1 MLSILVTYYN
11 QQQYVSRSLDSIL
24 AQNLTEPFEV
34 LVGDDGSQ
42 DDTVK
47 IVEKYQERF
56 PDIIKLFVMP
66 RDLSVKYSAVERAS
80 ANRLNLLQN
89 CKGDYVC
96 FLDGDDN
103 YCNNEFMQQSI
114 DALKKDKKAVGVV
127 HNYIEVFDDGTVK
140 RHDNIS
146 KKNYITSAQYTKNL
160 YVHVGAIV
168 FKQLVDLATI
178 DKLKKLKSF
187 DDNDITQLY
196 LNYGDLIYRNVD
208 VYNYYQNDGS
218 IWSSAN
224 DFEKNLINA
233 IDYEILK
240 QIIIKNHMQLF
251 YKYFYCVNY
260 VYRNKKELVKTEYS
274 KYHNQCVKE
283 ELIDKLF
290 NWHTL
295 SLSKKAVLICNY
307 FFKQVLF
314 FVLRVLNKIFKLV
327 RGV

>member
-11 QQQYVSRSLDSIL
+11 QQQYVSRSLDSIFS
-24 AQNLTEPFEV
+24 QKITEPFEV
-34 LVGDDGSQ
+34 LIGDDGSQ
-42 DDTVK
+42 DNTVA
-47 IVEKYQERF
+47 IVREYQQKY
-56 PDIIKLFVMP
+56 PGKIKLYIMS

-89 CKGDYVC
+89 AKGDFVC
-96 FLDGDDN
+96 FLDGDDD

-114 DALKKDKKAVGVV
+114 DALKSEKKAVGVI
-127 HNYIEVFDDGTVK
+127 HNYVEVFDDGTIK

-146 KKNYITSAQYTKNL
+146 KKNYVTSAQYTKSL

-168 FKQLVDLATI
+168 FKQLVDSVTI
-178 DKLKKLKSF
+178 DKLKKIKSF

-196 LNYGDLIYRNVD
+196 LNYGDLIYRNID

-218 IWSSAN
+218 IWTSAN

-251 YKYFYCVNY
+251 YKYFHCVNY
-260 VYRNKKELVKTEYS
+260 VYKNKKELVKTEYS
-274 KYHNQCVKE
+274 KYHNQCVKQG
-283 ELIDKLF
+283 LVDKLF
-290 NWHTL
+290 NWHSL
-295 SLSKKAVLICNY
+295 SLSKKSVITCSY
-307 FFKQVLF
+307 FFKKVLF
-314 FVLRVLNKIFKLV
+314 FVLRVLNKIFRLV
-327 RGV
+327 RGL